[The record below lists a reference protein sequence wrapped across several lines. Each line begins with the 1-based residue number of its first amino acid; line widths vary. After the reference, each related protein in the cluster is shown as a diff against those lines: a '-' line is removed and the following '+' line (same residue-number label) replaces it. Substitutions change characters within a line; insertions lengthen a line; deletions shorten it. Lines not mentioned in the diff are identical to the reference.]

1 MLQEYQ
7 PRKEQERQWE
17 ISRKERQWER
27 QKEEERSLIPAR
39 LTAATRKEISVT
51 RAALSPDPPL
61 TTAAMRLDDNN
72 DDNNSNAY
80 AKEAAA
86 QPQDRIA
93 SLTVPEG
100 MLELVRLSPG
110 PGPEPPLTVAQK
122 AEVALVEEADAE
134 AFDAS
139 DALDAQAA
147 PETAPDEVD
156 GTDDANDADNA
167 DNARLTVVEDAQEA
181 VRPSL

>member
-39 LTAATRKEISVT
+39 LTAATRKETAVT

-61 TTAAMRLDDNN
+61 TTAAMRLDDSN
-72 DDNNSNAY
+72 DDNNSNAD

-86 QPQDRIA
+86 QPQDKIA

-100 MLELVRLSPG
+100 ILEVVRPS

-122 AEVALVEEADAE
+122 AEVALVEAADVE

-156 GTDDANDADNA
+156 GTDDANDANDA
-167 DNARLTVVEDAQEA
+167 DDARLTVVEDAQEA
-181 VRPSL
+181 VRPTL